1 MKNNTEKNPSKKEE
15 DINGKNNLSHK
26 ENKVRKNN
34 KNSPNLWAVQIFFL
48 TFALTLAFSVISEVL
63 LKQSNVFIAF
73 TLLSIL
79 ILINILF
86 DIISIAVTSC
96 SVEPFLSMAAK
107 KIKGAKFAVKLIKNA
122 EKVNNICS
130 DVIGDICGIVTGALG
145 ATIVLKIFSSG
156 GLGADTAI
164 ISVLFSSAIAALTV
178 GGKAAGKRIAISN
191 NQQIVY
197 FVSRLLTIFSK
208 NK

>member
-1 MKNNTEKNPSKKEE
+1 MKNNVNPSKKEE
-15 DINGKNNLSHK
+15 DINGKNNT
-26 ENKVRKNN
+26 NQYKVRKNN
-34 KNSPNLWAVQIFFL
+34 KSSYNLWAVQIFFL

-79 ILINILF
+79 IIINIFF
-86 DIISIAVTSC
+86 DIISVAVTSC

-145 ATIVLKIFSSG
+145 ATIVLKIFSAG
-156 GLGADTAI
+156 GLGGDTAI

-178 GGKAAGKRIAISN
+178 GGKAVGKRIAIGS

-197 FVSRLLTIFSK
+197 FVSRTLTIFSK